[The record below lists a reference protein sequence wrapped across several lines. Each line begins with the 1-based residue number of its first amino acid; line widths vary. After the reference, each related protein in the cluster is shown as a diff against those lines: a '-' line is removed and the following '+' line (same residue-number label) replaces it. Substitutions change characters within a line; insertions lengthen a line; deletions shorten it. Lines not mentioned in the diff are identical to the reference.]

1 MQVIGRSTQ
10 RCVNG
15 QKQFFLEHAF
25 NDILR
30 RAHHIKIFV
39 PLFYFGKHDLIDIE
53 CLIHNAYILTRL
65 LLVVSLKLFEYLF
78 VNIVGPIVYLQNILA
93 RLA

>member
-1 MQVIGRSTQ
+1 MQVISRSAPG
-10 RCVNG
+10 CVNG
-15 QKQFFLEHAF
+15 RSSFSEHAF
-25 NDILR
+25 NDIIDGTPHQSLR
-30 RAHHIKIFV
+30 A
-39 PLFYFGKHDLIDIE
+39 LFYFGKHDLIDIE